1 MTGVQTCAL
10 PIFNKFVKD
19 YTVTDKMI
27 REIVAEGVKAG
38 VPEDEKLLAPV
49 IPAMKMQLKA
59 LIAQNLWGMNEMYI
73 LMNED
78 NKIMREALKA
88 LHDGRYDKKLKG

>member
-1 MTGVQTCAL
+1 
-10 PIFNKFVKD
+10 
-19 YTVTDKMI
+19 
-27 REIVAEGVKAG
+27 
-38 VPEDEKLLAPV
+38 
-49 IPAMKMQLKA
+49 MKMQLKA